1 LFHLFFIAN
10 KMGQNMRRRATI
22 KDVASAAGVSLKTVS
37 RVINQ
42 EPGVSDDLVRRVQQA
57 VADLDY
63 RHNLAASNLRRGRR
77 TASIGVLLHDL
88 GNSFS
93 GTLLRAIEDQ
103 ARSRRIAV
111 FSASLDDEPER
122 EAVLATDLISR
133 RIDGL
138 VLMPTSDDQSYLR
151 ADIGA
156 GLAVFAVDR
165 PANGVEIGTVVVDN
179 VGGAGKATAHLA
191 SHGHRRIACL
201 TDLDSIWTAAQ
212 RRQGY
217 RRSLAELGI
226 PYAEEL
232 VVSGLATAEQATAAV
247 LTMMRG
253 PEPPTAIFAARN
265 DLTIGAVRALRAL
278 GDQDRVAVVGFDD
291 FPTSDL
297 FTPAITVVRQ
307 DVHATGACVANMLFA
322 RMEGS
327 TNAPERVVL
336 PTTLVARGSGE
347 LLPELA

>member
-1 LFHLFFIAN
+1 
-10 KMGQNMRRRATI
+10 MGQSMRRRATI
-22 KDVASAAGVSLKTVS
+22 KDVATSAGVSLKTVS
-37 RVINQ
+37 RVINH
-42 EPGVSDDLVRRVQQA
+42 EGGVSAVLVARVERA
-57 VADLDY
+57 VAELDY

-103 ARSRRIAV
+103 ARLRRIAV
-111 FSASLDDEPER
+111 FSASLDDDPER
-122 EAVLATDLISR
+122 EAMLATDLISR

-138 VLMPTSDDQSYLR
+138 VLMPTSDDQSYLL
-151 ADIGA
+151 ADIRA
-156 GLAVFAVDR
+156 GLGVFAVDR
-165 PANGVEIGTVVVDN
+165 PANGVDIGTVVVDN
-179 VGGAGKATAHLA
+179 DGGACKATAHLA
-191 SHGHRRIACL
+191 RHGHRRIACL
-201 TDLDSIWTAAQ
+201 TDAGSIWTAAQ

-217 RRSLAELGI
+217 QRGLAEHGI
-226 PYAEEL
+226 PDDDTL
-232 VVSGLATAEQATAAV
+232 VAIDLTTADQATEAV

-265 DLTIGAVRALRAL
+265 DLTIGAVRALR
-278 GDQDRVAVVGFDD
+278 GIGKQDRVAIVGFDD

-322 RMEGS
+322 RMDGS
-327 TNAPERVVL
+327 VNAPERVVL
-336 PTTLVARGSGE
+336 PTTLVVRGSGE
-347 LLPELA
+347 LPPVRK

>member
-1 LFHLFFIAN
+1 MICFGN
-10 KMGQNMRRRATI
+10 KMGQSIRRRATI

-37 RVINQ
+37 RVINN
-42 EPGVSDDLVRRVQQA
+42 EAGVSDDLVRRVEQA
-57 VADLDY
+57 VSELDY
-63 RHNLAASNLRRGRR
+63 RHNLAASNLRRGQR

-122 EAVLATDLISR
+122 EAILATDLISR

-138 VLMPTSDDQSYLR
+138 VLMPTSNDQSYLR
-151 ADIGA
+151 ADIRA

-179 VGGAGKATAHLA
+179 AGGARKATVHLA
-191 SHGHRRIACL
+191 ARGHHRIACL
-201 TDLDSIWTAAQ
+201 TDSDSIWTAAQ

-217 RRSLAELGI
+217 LDGLTEYGL
-226 PYAEEL
+226 PL
-232 VVSGLATAEQATAAV
+232 VPDFAVSGLTTADQATSAV
-247 LTMMRG
+247 LAMMRD
-253 PEPPTAIFAARN
+253 PAPPTAIFAGRN
-265 DLTIGAVRALRAL
+265 DLTIGAVRALREIGKQA
-278 GDQDRVAVVGFDD
+278 RVAVIGFDD

-322 RMEGS
+322 RMEG
-327 TNAPERVVL
+327 TANAPERVVL
-336 PTTLVARGSGE
+336 PTTLVSRGSGE
-347 LLPELA
+347 LLPGPS

>member
-1 LFHLFFIAN
+1 
-10 KMGQNMRRRATI
+10 MGADIRRRATI

-37 RVINQ
+37 RVINH
-42 EPGVSDDLVRRVQQA
+42 EAGVSDDLVQRVERA
-57 VADLDY
+57 VTELDY

-122 EAVLATDLISR
+122 EAVLAADLISR

-138 VLMPTSDDQSYLR
+138 VLMPTSDDQSYLL
-151 ADIGA
+151 ADIRS

-165 PANGVEIGTVVVDN
+165 PANGVDIGTVVVDN
-179 VGGAGKATAHLA
+179 AGGARKATAHLA

-201 TDLDSIWTAAQ
+201 TDLDSIWTAGQ

-217 RRSLAELGI
+217 LHALAEHGLA
-226 PYAEEL
+226 YVENLA
-232 VVSGLATAEQATAAV
+232 VSGLASADQATDAV

-253 PEPPTAIFAARN
+253 PEPPTAIFAGRN
-265 DLTIGAVRALRAL
+265 DLTIGAVRALRAI
-278 GDQDRVAVVGFDD
+278 DRQNRVAVVGFDD

-307 DVHATGACVANMLFA
+307 DVHATGASVANMLFA
-322 RMEGS
+322 RMEGA

-347 LLPELA
+347 LPPDRR